1 MDNLFNNQPTN
12 LNLPNSS
19 ISYYPNFLNTLEAI
33 KYYNY
38 FKENIPWQQ
47 DTIKLFGKEYLQ
59 PRLTALYGNN
69 EKPYSYSSV
78 TMQPLT
84 FSPELLKIKIALE
97 KIALC
102 NFTSCLLNYYR
113 DGSDSNGWHADN
125 EKELGKNP
133 IIASLSLGAERYFH
147 LKHNKFKDERKKILL
162 TNGSLLLM
170 QGETQHFWKHQIP
183 KTKKL
188 IAPRINLTFRIIN

>member
-1 MDNLFNNQPTN
+1 MNNLFNNQPTN

-33 KYYNY
+33 EYYNY
-38 FKENIPWQQ
+38 FKENTPWQQ
-47 DTIKLFGKEYLQ
+47 DTIKLFGKEHLQ

-69 EKPYSYSSV
+69 EKAYSYSSV

-84 FSPELLKIKIALE
+84 FSPELLKIKTALE

-102 NFTSCLLNYYR
+102 SFTSCLLNYYR

-147 LKHNKFKDERKKILL
+147 LRHNKLKEERRKILL
-162 TNGSLLLM
+162 TSGSLLLM